1 MGSFA
6 SLAFGAFGNKSASFW
21 SVLGTPKM
29 RRGKSMDI
37 VDNKINSIDT
47 QYPTTNNTRQSKG
60 RILSFLGSSA
70 EFFSRKVRNDHHMS
84 LESDPGYAATYVK
97 HNAAI
102 HQNGHIGKRLVR
114 GGTIDTLSSD
124 SIDDFNDKTCGET
137 AEDYSKQ
144 ETIDS
149 SVYDGEETS
158 SVSHNAA
165 QGSDSMQRTQ
175 SDNTPSR
182 PQLCRGDRI
191 IEDTGL
197 LDRPRSASIG
207 ATTRNL
213 LTVNHHAY
221 FHSMDST
228 NSTFGRKEDV

>member
-6 SLAFGAFGNKSASFW
+6 SLAFGAFGNKSSSFW

-37 VDNKINSIDT
+37 VDNKIGSIDT
-47 QYPTTNNTRQSKG
+47 QYPPNTKCHSKG

-70 EFFSRKVRNDHHMS
+70 EFFSRKIKNDHHTS
-84 LESDPGYAATYVK
+84 LDSDPGYAATYVK

-124 SIDDFNDKTCGET
+124 SMDDFNDKTCGDT

-144 ETIDS
+144 ETMDS
-149 SVYDGEETS
+149 SVCDGEETS
-158 SVSHNAA
+158 SVSHTDAH
-165 QGSDSMQRTQ
+165 GSGSMQRTQ
-175 SDNTPSR
+175 SDITPSR

-191 IEDTGL
+191 VEETGV

-207 ATTRNL
+207 ATTHNR
-213 LTVNHHAY
+213 LTVNHHAF
-221 FHSMDST
+221 FHSMDSN
-228 NSTFGRKEDV
+228 NSAFSRKEDV